1 MNKSKVYQNGEII
14 QSVGGSKIRCC
25 HPSIT
30 PNKLYT
36 IYEEFDIRYYY
47 KMMKEGIYQ
56 EIEEGILFQIKRFIE
71 GVLECQAEE
80 ICNARYYKH
89 SEGRKDYR
97 NGYRERGLLTSFGK
111 ITLRIPRVRL
121 GSIGKGILE
130 RYRRRDKKID
140 KLIKEMFFNGVSVRD
155 IKKAL
160 KRMLGKDYYYLSP
173 QTVSNITKKLNDEI
187 TKWHNREIKDEY
199 SIIYL
204 DGVYL
209 KVKSPIKSKRRCVLV
224 CMGIDKEGRA
234 KILGYKIAS
243 YVESENAWMSFIN
256 ELYQRG
262 LEGKN
267 IELCVIDGN
276 SGLKNAIN
284 FIWPSAK
291 IQRCWAHKIRNILSY
306 VGVRYKDDCAND
318 LRKIYNVKNLKG
330 AIENFKEF
338 KNKWELLYP
347 KAVNCLEK
355 DLEELLLFYGYDE
368 RYWKLIRTTNKIERV
383 FKEVRRR
390 TNNIGA
396 FTNVNSLERIIYY
409 KFNEY
414 NERANVRRRIRLEK
428 FSKKLVNISNPI
440 YTQILT

>member
-1 MNKSKVYQNGEII
+1 MNKTEEYQKRYII
-14 QSVGGSKIRCC
+14 HYVGGSERNCC
-25 HPSIT
+25 PTSTT

-36 IYEEFDIRYYY
+36 IYEEFDIKYYY
-47 KMMKEGIYQ
+47 KMMKEGIYRD
-56 EIEEGILFQIKRFIE
+56 IEEGILFQIKGFIE
-71 GVLECQAEE
+71 GILECQAEDV
-80 ICNARYYKH
+80 CNAGYYKH
-89 SEGRKDYR
+89 SEGRKDWR
-97 NGYRERGLLTSFGK
+97 NGYRKRYLLTNYGQ
-111 ITLRIPRVRL
+111 IRLNVPRLREQSV
-121 GSIGKGILE
+121 GKGIIE
-130 RYRRRDKKID
+130 RYRQRSKFID
-140 KLIKEMFFNGVSVRD
+140 RTISEMYFKGVSVRD
-155 IKKAL
+155 MKKSIS
-160 KRMLGKDYYYLSP
+160 KMFGKDYYISP
-173 QTVSNITKKLNDEI
+173 QTVSNLTKKLDEEVK
-187 TKWHNREIKDEY
+187 KWQEREIKDEY
-199 SIIYL
+199 PIIYL

-209 KVKSPIKSKRRCVLV
+209 NVKSPVKAKRRCVLV

-243 YVESENAWMSFIN
+243 YGESENAWMSFIN

-276 SGLKNAIN
+276 RGLKNAIN
-284 FIWPSAK
+284 FIWPNAK
-291 IQRCWAHKIRNILSY
+291 LQRCWAHKVRNVLSY
-306 VGVRYKDDCAND
+306 VGLRYKEDCAND
-318 LRKIYNVKNLKG
+318 LRKIYNAKNEKG

-355 DLEELLLFYGYDE
+355 DLEELLVFYDYDE
-368 RYWKLIRTTNKIERV
+368 IYWRLIRTTNKIERV

-390 TNNIGA
+390 TNNIGS

-414 NERANVRRRIRLEK
+414 NERAHVRKRIKLDK
-428 FSKKLVNISNPI
+428 FSKKSINISKPI

>member
-14 QSVGGSKIRCC
+14 QYVGGSELNCY

-36 IYEEFDIRYYY
+36 IYDEFDIRYYY

-121 GSIGKGILE
+121 ASIGEGILE
-130 RYRRRDKKID
+130 RYMRRSNKLD
-140 KLIKEMFFNGVSVRD
+140 KLIKEMFYNGVSVRD
-155 IKKAL
+155 IKKVL
-160 KRMLGKDYYYLSP
+160 ERMLGKDYYYLSP

-187 TKWHNREIKDEY
+187 DKWHNREIKDEY
-199 SIIYL
+199 PIIYL
-204 DGVYL
+204 DGVYM
-209 KVKSPIKSKRRCVLV
+209 KVRSPINSKRRCVLV
-224 CMGIDKEGRA
+224 CMGIDGEGRT

-243 YVESENAWMSFIN
+243 YGESENAWMSFIN

-267 IELCVIDGN
+267 IELCIIDGN

-284 FIWPSAK
+284 FIWPNAK
-291 IQRCWAHKIRNILSY
+291 IQRCWAHKTRNVLSY
-306 VGVRYKDDCAND
+306 VGVRYKEDCAND
-318 LRKIYNVKNLKG
+318 LRKIYNARNLKG

-355 DLEELLLFYGYDE
+355 DLEELLLFYEYDE
-368 RYWKLIRTTNKIERV
+368 RYWRLIRTTNKIERV

-396 FTNVNSLERIIYY
+396 FTNISSLERIIYY

-414 NERANVRRRIRLEK
+414 NERAHVRKRIKLDR
-428 FSKKLVNISNPI
+428 FSKKSTNISNPI
-440 YTQILT
+440 YTQLLT